1 MAPCVGV
8 DADAVVAY
16 EAFCV
21 GVDAA
26 DGDAIVAFGVL
37 CIVEVAATVK
47 STAVSVAPADKPRP
61 DGIKCFKFVPYELSG
76 EIPQLSK
83 ADLHFTKVKV

>member
-47 STAVSVAPADKPRP
+47 STAVSVVPADINL
-61 DGIKCFKFVPYELSG
+61 GLMALNASNLF
-76 EIPQLSK
+76 
-83 ADLHFTKVKV
+83 HTN